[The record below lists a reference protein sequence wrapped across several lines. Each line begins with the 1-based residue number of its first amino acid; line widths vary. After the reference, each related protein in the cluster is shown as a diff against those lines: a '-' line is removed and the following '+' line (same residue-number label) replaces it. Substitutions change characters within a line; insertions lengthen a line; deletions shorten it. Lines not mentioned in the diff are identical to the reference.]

1 MHLLPGW
8 APNFHPLIIH
18 FPIVLVLLAVLVDA
32 VEVVRP
38 SPGLARAAVAVYVL
52 AALSA
57 LVALLTGTDA
67 SQEVFI
73 PGMAHPMVADH
84 RHWAFA
90 TTFALIAV
98 AVVRAAIQAV
108 GRQPGG
114 RGRRIALLAI
124 TLVLAVL
131 VEQTAE
137 RGARL
142 VYQQGVGVVAG
153 PGPEAPA
160 ASDAQGSPTRP

>member
-1 MHLLPGW
+1 MHLIPGW
-8 APNFHPLIIH
+8 APNLHPLVIH
-18 FPIVLVLLAVLVDA
+18 FPIVLVLLALLADA
-32 VEVVRP
+32 IGVIRP
-38 SPGLARAAVAVYVL
+38 SPSLAATAVAVYAL

-57 LVALLTGTDA
+57 LVALLTGGDA
-67 SQEVFI
+67 SREVFI
-73 PGMAHPMVADH
+73 PGMAHPMVEDH

-98 AVVRAAIQAV
+98 AVVRGVIQAV

-114 RGRRIALLAI
+114 RGRRIVLLAI
-124 TLVLAVL
+124 TIALAVL

-142 VYQQGVGVVAG
+142 VYEEGIGVVAG
-153 PGPEAPA
+153 PGPATPV
-160 ASDAQGSPTRP
+160 ASDAPASPARP